1 MPRRARTL
9 QSENYFHVINRSS
22 RKAPLF
28 ERSRDY
34 REFLRIL
41 REGLHRH
48 PVPLLAYC
56 VMSNH
61 WHLVVG
67 PVGTDVLSTLLH
79 WVTTTHAVRFHAR
92 RKTSGHGPVYQ
103 GRFKSHAIESAG
115 TLLRTI
121 RYVER
126 NALAANL
133 VKRAED
139 WPWGSLADR
148 QRSVC
153 ALPLKG
159 AAFLSSRS
167 WIELVNANQLLED
180 AQPKP
185 VPELWKSVETTC
197 AEATVVRRSP
207 ARRRNRPVPL
217 QDLADDPGA
226 GKGGEKR
233 GRVGGGRRNDQTH
246 THIERA
252 KHLRVVKL
260 PGPLQPLEQRR
271 NRPALAIK

>member
-9 QSENYFHVINRSS
+9 QSEGYFHVINRSS

-28 ERSRDY
+28 ERSKDY

-41 REGLHRH
+41 REGLQRH

-67 PVGTDVLSTLLH
+67 PVGTEVLSTLLH
-79 WVTTTHAVRFHAR
+79 WVTTTHAVRFHTK
-92 RKTSGHGPVYQ
+92 RKTSGQGPVYQ
-103 GRFKSHAIESAG
+103 GRFKSHVIESAG

-148 QRSVC
+148 QRSAC

-180 AQPKP
+180 AHPRP
-185 VPELWKSVETTC
+185 VPELWKSVE
-197 AEATVVRRSP
+197 
-207 ARRRNRPVPL
+207 NRPVPL
-217 QDLADDPGA
+217 PNLTDDPGT
-226 GKGGEKR
+226 GKGVEKR
-233 GRVGGGRRNDQTH
+233 GRVAGGRRNDQPH
-246 THIERA
+246 THVERA

-260 PGPLQPLEQRR
+260 PGPLEPLEQRR
-271 NRPALAIK
+271 NRPAQAIK

>member
-9 QSENYFHVINRSS
+9 QSESYFHVINRSA
-22 RKAPLF
+22 RKTTLF
-28 ERSRDY
+28 ERSKDY

-41 REGLHRH
+41 REGFQRH
-48 PVPLLAYC
+48 PAPLIAYC

-67 PVGTDVLSTLLH
+67 PVGTGVLSRLLH
-79 WVTTTHAVRFHAR
+79 WVTTTHAVRFHKR
-92 RKTSGHGPVYQ
+92 RATCGQGPIYQ
-103 GRFKSHAIESAG
+103 GRFKSHAIETPG
-115 TLLRTI
+115 QLLRTI

-133 VKRAED
+133 VSRAED

-148 QRSVC
+148 QRSEQ
-153 ALPLKG
+153 ALPLHG
-159 AAFLSSRS
+159 ATILSSRS
-167 WIELVNANQLLED
+167 WTHLVNTNQPLD
-180 AQPKP
+180 DGHQRP
-185 VPELWKSVETTC
+185 VPRLWESVE
-197 AEATVVRRSP
+197 
-207 ARRRNRPVPL
+207 NRPVPL
-217 QDLADDPGA
+217 RDLAEDPGA

-233 GRVGGGRRNDQTH
+233 GRIARRRGDDQAH
-246 THIERA
+246 AHVERA

-271 NRPALAIK
+271 NRPTLSIK